1 VREIPAEGRDVNE
14 TLNIV
19 ALLGTGTVTGVF
31 FAVAVSVLP
40 TLFALPAGQYITVHR
55 LLGKGYHPSMPLIVN
70 AATIA
75 DVVLL
80 ITTTGTAQLLSV
92 AALVAMIGVQC
103 VSHLCNVPI
112 NRSLHNVDP
121 DDVPPQW
128 QDPRPAWR
136 SWHLVR
142 TGCAVV
148 ALLTTS
154 AAAVVGH

>member
-1 VREIPAEGRDVNE
+1 MNE

-19 ALLGTGTVTGVF
+19 ALLGTGTVAGVF

-40 TLFALPAGQYITVHR
+40 TLFALPPGQYITVHR
-55 LLGKGYHPSMPLIVN
+55 LLGKGYHPAMPLIVN

-75 DVVLL
+75 DLVLL
-80 ITTTGTAQLLSV
+80 ITTHGVGRALSI
-92 AALVAMIGVQC
+92 AALAAMIGVQC

-121 DDVPPQW
+121 DHVGPEW
-128 QDPRPAWR
+128 TDPRPAWR

-142 TGCAVV
+142 TGCAAV
-148 ALLTTS
+148 ALLSTS
-154 AAAVVGH
+154 AAAVFGH